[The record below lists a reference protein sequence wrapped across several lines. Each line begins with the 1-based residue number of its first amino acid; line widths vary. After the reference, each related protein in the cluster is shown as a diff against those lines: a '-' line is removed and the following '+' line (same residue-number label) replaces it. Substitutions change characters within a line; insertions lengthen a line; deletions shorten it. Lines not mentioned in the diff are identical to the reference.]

1 MGGREKACY
10 AMDAR
15 DCHPPWASGSS
26 RGYIRWKLPLIAV
39 PSWASHKPTEH
50 EGVRN
55 FTIVGVRNV
64 TTGHNSIFR
73 MWEVILSRGLMF
85 VISLIAS
92 AL

>member
-1 MGGREKACY
+1 MQWMQRTVTLHGRV
-10 AMDAR
+10 D
-15 DCHPPWASGSS
+15 HQ

-39 PSWASHKPTEH
+39 PSWASHKLTEH

-55 FTIVGVRNV
+55 FTIMGVRNV

-85 VISLIAS
+85 VMSLIAS